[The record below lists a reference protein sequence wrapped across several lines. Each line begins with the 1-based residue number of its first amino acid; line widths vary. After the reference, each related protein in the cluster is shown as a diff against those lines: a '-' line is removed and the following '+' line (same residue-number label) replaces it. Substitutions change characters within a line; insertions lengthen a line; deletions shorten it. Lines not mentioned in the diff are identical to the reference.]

1 MDRWMDKPNVVQP
14 HDGMLFILKKK
25 EVLTQAT
32 MWMNLEDIMIREISQ
47 SQNDKY
53 YMTTLTRGA

>member
-1 MDRWMDKPNVVQP
+1 MDKPNVVQP
-14 HDGMLFILKKK
+14 HDGLLFILKKK

>member
-1 MDRWMDKPNVVQP
+1 MDKPNVVQP

-32 MWMNLEDIMIREISQ
+32 MWMNLEDIMIREISP

-53 YMTTLTRGA
+53 YMTTLT

>member
-1 MDRWMDKPNVVQP
+1 MDKPNVVQP
-14 HDGMLFILKKK
+14 HNGMLFFLKKK

-32 MWMNLEDIMIREISQ
+32 VWMNLEDIMIREISQ

-53 YMTTLTRGA
+53 YMTTLT

>member
-1 MDRWMDKPNVVQP
+1 MDKPNVVQP

-25 EVLTQAT
+25 EVFTQT
-32 MWMNLEDIMIREISQ
+32 TTWMNLEDIMIREISQ

-53 YMTTLTRGA
+53 YMITLT

>member
-14 HDGMLFILKKK
+14 HNGMLFILKKK
-25 EVLTQAT
+25 EVLIQAT

-53 YMTTLTRGA
+53 YMTTLTWGA